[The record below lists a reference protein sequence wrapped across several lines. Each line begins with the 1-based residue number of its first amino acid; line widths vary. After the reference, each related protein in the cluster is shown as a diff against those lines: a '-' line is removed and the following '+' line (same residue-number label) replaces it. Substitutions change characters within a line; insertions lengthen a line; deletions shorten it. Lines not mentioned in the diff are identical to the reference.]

1 MSAVPND
8 STPATVLKVQD
19 LTVRF
24 RGLVAVDTVSFQVE
38 AGTVHGLIGP
48 NGAGKTTC
56 FNLISGLIVPTSGH
70 VTLGSVRLDG
80 LPSWKRTRVGLSR
93 TFQNIRMFQEM
104 TVRENVMTGMQARLR
119 ASLPEILGR
128 VGRFRR
134 EESAAQARADE
145 LLGFVGLTA
154 AADRRAGDLS
164 YGDQRRLEIARA
176 VASEPKL
183 LMLDEPAAGMNPAE
197 TRELVELLQR
207 LKQGGLTLLLVEH
220 DMHFVMSLCD
230 RITVL
235 NFGRKI
241 AEGSPREIRES
252 PTVIEAY
259 LGSKVAERLKGSA
272 A

>member
-1 MSAVPND
+1 MNGMV
-8 STPATVLKVQD
+8 TPLLDIQD

-24 RGLVAVDTVSFQVE
+24 RGLVAVDHVGFQVE

-56 FNLISGLIVPTSGH
+56 FNLISGLIPPTSGH
-70 VTLGSVRLDG
+70 VTLAGVPLDG
-80 LPSWKRTRVGLSR
+80 LPSWKRTRAGLSR

-104 TVRENVMTGMQARLR
+104 TVRENVMTGMQARLQ
-119 ASLPEILGR
+119 ASVPEILR
-128 VGRFRR
+128 RTGRFRP
-134 EESAAQARADE
+134 EEVAAKTRADE
-145 LLGFVGLTA
+145 LLEFVSLTA
-154 AADRRAGDLS
+154 SADRRAGDLP

-176 VASEPKL
+176 LASEPKL
-183 LMLDEPAAGMNPAE
+183 LLLDEPAAGMNPAE
-197 TRELVELLQR
+197 TQDLVGLLNR

-241 AEGSPREIRES
+241 AEGAPKEIREN
-252 PTVIEAY
+252 PAVIEAY
-259 LGSKVAERLKGSA
+259 LGAKTAERLTGDRP
-272 A
+272 

>member
-1 MSAVPND
+1 MNGIPDNLLD
-8 STPATVLKVQD
+8 IQE

-24 RGLVAVDTVSFQVE
+24 GGLVAVDHVSFQVE

-56 FNLISGLIVPTSGH
+56 FNLISGLVAPNSGH
-70 VTLGSVRLDG
+70 ATLDGVKLDG
-80 LPSWKRTRVGLSR
+80 LPSWKRTTAGLSR
-93 TFQNIRMFQEM
+93 TFQNIRMFREM
-104 TVRENVMTGMQARLR
+104 TVRENVMTGMQARLH
-119 ASLPEILGR
+119 ASLPEILSR
-128 VGRFRR
+128 LGRFRD
-134 EESAAQARADE
+134 EETGAGLRADA
-145 LLGFVGLTA
+145 LLEFVGLA
-154 AADRRAGDLS
+154 KLAGQRAGDLS

-183 LMLDEPAAGMNPAE
+183 LMLDEPVAGMNPTE
-197 TRELVELLQR
+197 TRELVELLLR
-207 LKQGGLTLLLVEH
+207 LKQDGLTLLLVEH

-241 AEGSPREIRES
+241 AEGSPREIRENA
-252 PTVIEAY
+252 TVIEAY
-259 LGSKVAERLKGSA
+259 LGAKVAERLKGGA